1 MRSVRMLALSPVP
14 EAGASARFRVYQYIP
29 LLESLGFQVAV
40 SPFYTPELF
49 RILYDGG
56 KYFWKAALFM
66 LQSLKRWQLLVQGMD
81 YDLFFVHREILP
93 FGPPVFELALSRIKR
108 RGLVYD
114 FDDAIYLPNVSE
126 ANRCFS
132 RLKWPQKVPG
142 VIRASNRVV
151 TGNEYLAEYARA
163 YNGSV
168 TVIPTCV
175 DTSKFVPRD
184 CAGSN
189 GKQPVVGWI
198 GSPTTVSYLL
208 TLREVLRRLACSR
221 RFTLCVSGANRALE
235 FPGVKVADV
244 PWSMAEEVSLFNR
257 CDVGIY
263 PLWDDAWTRGKC
275 GFKAIQFMAC
285 GVPVVAGAV
294 GVNREIIQDGVNGF
308 LATNEAE
315 WEEKLG
321 YLLADPGLR
330 RKLGRAARETIQER
344 YSLAVHGPTLAAL
357 LRSAVDAV

>member
-1 MRSVRMLALSPVP
+1 MLALSPVP
-14 EAGASARFRVYQYIP
+14 EAAASARFRLYQYIP
-29 LLESLGFQVAV
+29 LLESVGFRVTA
-40 SPFYTPELF
+40 SPFCTPELF

-56 KYFWKAALFM
+56 RYFWKASLFL
-66 LQSLKRWQLLVQGMD
+66 LQALKRWQLLVQGMD

-93 FGPPVFELALSRIKR
+93 FGPPVFELALSRIK
-108 RGLVYD
+108 GKALVYD

-163 YNGSV
+163 YNGAV

-175 DTSKFVPRD
+175 DTNKFVPRA
-184 CAGSN
+184 CASPN
-189 GKQPVVGWI
+189 GEEPVVGWI

-208 TLREVLRRLACSR
+208 TLREALRRLACSR
-221 RFTLCVSGANRALE
+221 RFTLCVSGTSRAVE
-235 FPGVKVADV
+235 FPGVKVAHL
-244 PWSMAEEVSLFNR
+244 PWSLEDEVSLFNR
-257 CDVGIY
+257 CDIGIY

-285 GVPVVAGAV
+285 GVPVVAAAV

-308 LATNEAE
+308 LAATEAE

-321 YLLADPGLR
+321 YLLIDPGLR
-330 RKLGRAARETIQER
+330 KKLGRAARETILER
-344 YSLAVHGPTLAAL
+344 YSLAVHGPILVDL
-357 LRSAVDAV
+357 LRSAVESA